1 MNRYIGMTG
10 HDGTPLIW
18 MNDQALSPARAQQ
31 VSNHPGGFAW
41 GYGGAGPSQLALALL
56 LEEGIDEKSALSLC
70 QGFKWAVIANLE
82 DGWTL
87 DSTSIAQA
95 LARLR

>member
-1 MNRYIGMTG
+1 M
-10 HDGTPLIW
+10 D
-18 MNDQALSPARAQQ
+18 
-31 VSNHPGGFAW
+31 
-41 GYGGAGPSQLALALL
+41 
-56 LEEGIDEKSALSLC
+56 EESALSLC
-70 QGFKWAVIANLE
+70 QEFKWAVIANLE